1 MRALANTGKER
12 DCEIHHTSERVEFH
26 SPLGKFMSRVI
37 KTPLDAPKFKLT
49 YVKGFRQNFYIIK
62 SHEGTASPLFYF
74 ILEYVMGISL
84 YPRQGD
90 FKEFNKKEK
99 EKEKEKG
106 G

>member
-1 MRALANTGKER
+1 MKVL
-12 DCEIHHTSERVEFH
+12 
-26 SPLGKFMSRVI
+26 L
-37 KTPLDAPKFKLT
+37 LL
-49 YVKGFRQNFYIIK
+49 
-62 SHEGTASPLFYF
+62 YF
-74 ILEYVMGISL
+74 ILFWSMLWGISL